1 MEEKKNT
8 KLADFGKKIGGARK
22 DQWKGRGMSL
32 EDLLEMTDQE
42 AKKYVTK
49 DNVWPKPD

>member
-22 DQWKGRGMSL
+22 DQWKGSFGDDRSGG
-32 EDLLEMTDQE
+32 EKIRDQG
-42 AKKYVTK
+42 
-49 DNVWPKPD
+49 

>member
-32 EDLLEMTDQE
+32 GGSFGDDRSGGEKIRDQG
-42 AKKYVTK
+42 
-49 DNVWPKPD
+49 

>member
-32 EDLLEMTDQE
+32 EDLLDMTPTRKRKIRDQG
-42 AKKYVTK
+42 
-49 DNVWPKPD
+49 

>member
-32 EDLLEMTDQE
+32 EDLLDMTPTR
-42 AKKYVTK
+42 KRKNT
-49 DNVWPKPD
+49 